1 MSIEVNKVQP
11 DVSALQ
17 DYAGTYAPQ
26 LYGKVLTKIKVQEH
40 RMTLKTNLKAD
51 HNLVSLEVGDGIRP
65 YNPGE
70 QYETTLSY
78 SKRKIKV
85 GSVKKE
91 LLIDAKKYK
100 NTYLSEYLT
109 AGANVTVPPFAEF
122 TWDQVMKKF
131 ASEINNK
138 LIWHGKH
145 EDRFEEWSN
154 STVYAVGD
162 LVKVSEATGKD
173 QFYEVILVNTAGDVP
188 ANSPTKFK
196 NITANAAT
204 DGFKI
209 IIDEL
214 IDGGF
219 AETTIG
225 AINNTSVYA
234 LASFRKLART
244 IHSDVWED
252 DDMKIVQYCSLNN
265 LNLLHDD
272 IEDKIGKYTVY
283 DLATNQPVANAMYLP
298 GTNNKVVV
306 QAVNWLSGSNRI
318 ITTYEG
324 NLHFGTNLMSDL
336 NEIATDPKLWVLGAG
351 LLFDLGV
358 QIADV
363 DPKLLV
369 LNDQD

>member
-1 MSIEVNKVQP
+1 MAIEVNKVQP
-11 DVSALQ
+11 DVTALQ
-17 DYAGTYAPQ
+17 DYAGTYSLP
-26 LYGKVLTKIKVQEH
+26 LYGKVMTKLKVQEH

-51 HNLVSLEVGDGIRP
+51 DNLTTLIVGDGIRP

-70 QYETTLSY
+70 QYETTLAY
-78 SKRKIKV
+78 SNRKIKV

-91 LLIDAKKYK
+91 ILIDAKKYK
-100 NTYLSEYLT
+100 NTYLSQYLT
-109 AGANVTVPPFAEF
+109 AGANVMVPPFAEF
-122 TWDQVMKKF
+122 TWNEIMKKF

-138 LIWHGKH
+138 LVWHGKG
-145 EDRFEEWSN
+145 EYRFEEWSN
-154 STVYAVGD
+154 SEVYAVGD

-196 NITANAAT
+196 NITGNAAT

-214 IDGGF
+214 IEDGF
-219 AETTIG
+219 AETTVG
-225 AINNTSVYA
+225 VINNSSVHA
-234 LASFRKLART
+234 LPAFRSLARA

-252 DDMKIVQYCSLNN
+252 DTIKIVQYCSLNH

-283 DLATNQPVANAMYLP
+283 DLATNQPVANSIYLP

-351 LLFDLGV
+351 LLFDLGF
-358 QIADV
+358 QIADI
-363 DPKLLV
+363 DPKVLV